1 MTADAGRDPDELL
14 DEIEQAADQVAA
26 WTARWESLVRQAV
39 QHGVPQRRILPHAN
53 VDQSTVS
60 RLADRA
66 HAPPTAVRDA
76 PRIT

>member
-1 MTADAGRDPDELL
+1 MSTDAGADPENLL

-39 QHGVPQRRILPHAN
+39 ERGVPQRRIAPHAN

-60 RLADRA
+60 RLAARYGSPADR
-66 HAPPTAVRDA
+66 RS
-76 PRIT
+76 

>member
-39 QHGVPQRRILPHAN
+39 QRGIAQRRIAPHAN
-53 VDQSTVS
+53 VAQSTVS
-60 RLADRA
+60 RLAARA
-66 HAPPTAVRDA
+66 HSPTDR
-76 PRIT
+76 RS

>member
-1 MTADAGRDPDELL
+1 MSTHAGADREGLL

-39 QHGVPQRRILPHAN
+39 ERGVPQRRIAPHAN

-60 RLADRA
+60 RLATRDRS
-66 HAPPTAVRDA
+66 PIDR
-76 PRIT
+76 RS

>member
-1 MTADAGRDPDELL
+1 MSTDTGRDPDELL

-39 QHGVPQRRILPHAN
+39 ERGVPQRRIAPHAN

-60 RLADRA
+60 RLAARDRTPA
-66 HAPPTAVRDA
+66 DR
-76 PRIT
+76 RS